1 MMELTT
7 YTELEI
13 AHRLMSAYA
22 QKCRSLHGHRY
33 EVEITVTARE
43 LNDDGMIVDFKK
55 LKEVVKTV
63 LDDKWDHGACFNV
76 SDPLGEAVLASGS
89 ERVHIIKANPTL
101 EWMVER
107 WALDL
112 QVALDI
118 ECPGVAVSMLKAS
131 ETARNTV
138 TWRCNCL
145 PWERSERVDDS
156 NKPIR
161 ASKEKDESLDICRG
175 EKEKVARIAELRRKI
190 DAALRRRRDAQLS
203 PTPKNDWARM
213 TVKVDTLTPADEMEE
228 GIEGVEEEH
237 YVPIEDTALYLVQ
250 FRTETLPY
258 STTVRT
264 SLTGDALVAR
274 CYEAALEFVTYNEV
288 QCIEANVVV
297 LNITKLP
304 G

>member
-13 AHRLMSAYA
+13 AHRLMTSYA

-33 EVEITVTARE
+33 EVEITVTAQNFNE
-43 LNDDGMIVDFKK
+43 DGMIVDFKK
-55 LKEVVKTV
+55 LKEVVKTE
-63 LDDKWDHGACFNV
+63 LDDQWDHGACV
-76 SDPLGEAVLASGS
+76 RATDPLAYHLMSDAHH
-89 ERVHIIKANPTL
+89 ERVHIIEANPTL

-112 QVALDI
+112 QAALDI

-145 PWERSERVDDS
+145 PWERLKPVDDS
-156 NKPIR
+156 QKPIC
-161 ASKEKDESLDICRG
+161 AEKEKDTCRPLPIKYSSSVG
-175 EKEKVARIAELRRKI
+175 VDVFTHTGDLEEDSSTPMTEL
-190 DAALRRRRDAQLS
+190 
-203 PTPKNDWARM
+203 
-213 TVKVDTLTPADEMEE
+213 EE
-228 GIEGVEEEH
+228 VSE
-237 YVPIEDTALYLVQ
+237 PIEDTALYLVQ
-250 FRTETLPY
+250 FRTGCLPY

-264 SLTGDALVAR
+264 SHKGDALVDQ
-274 CYEAALEFVTYNEV
+274 CYEAARAFVTYAVKHSTEI
-288 QCIEANVVV
+288 CEGENVV
-297 LNITKLP
+297 LLGITKLP